1 MVGGWFLSL
10 LDGIRSGAKVVV
22 VVFVDVVGVG
32 IFDEFDDGDRL
43 RDEIVDGGP
52 KLE

>member
-1 MVGGWFLSL
+1 MGGWFLSL
-10 LDGIRSGAKVVV
+10 LDGIRSGAKNV
-22 VVFVDVVGVG
+22 VVFVDVVGIGVG